1 MSLKLYGVPFSQPF
15 RAVAW
20 SLLLKGKKFELQ
32 LVNPG
37 GKGKNGTR
45 TQKFLELNPGGTIPV
60 LEDDGF
66 VLAESNAIV
75 TYLANKYQ
83 WTDLYP
89 SEKDPKRRA
98 LVDWYLH
105 YHHLS
110 IRPMVGVDL
119 VKAVRPDIV
128 QPDIIRERDAK
139 VFRKALK
146 SLDNGWL
153 SSRKFLTGSE
163 YTLADIVAYSEI
175 GRLLILFA
183 FICCRGIALKT
194 NWYNCLYILHSFHRP
209 IWFKIRQFIRF

>member
-20 SLLLKGKKFELQ
+20 SLLLKGKKFQVQ

-37 GKGKNGTR
+37 GKGKNGTK

-105 YHHLS
+105 YHHQS

-128 QPDIIRERDAK
+128 QPDIIREKNAK
-139 VFRKALK
+139 VFRNALK
-146 SLDNGWL
+146 SLNNGWL
-153 SSRKFLTGSE
+153 SNREYLTGSE

-175 GRLLILFA
+175 GRLPFLFPI
-183 FICCRGIALKT
+183 ICCRDIVLKT
-194 NWYNCLYILHSFHRP
+194 NLYNCLNILRFFQRP
-209 IWFKIRQFIRF
+209 IRYKVCQFIRF

>member
-20 SLLLKGKKFELQ
+20 SLLLKGKKFQVQ

-37 GKGKNGTR
+37 GKGKNGTK
-45 TQKFLELNPGGTIPV
+45 TQKFLELNPGGTIPL

-89 SEKDPKRRA
+89 SDPKRRA

-105 YHHLS
+105 YHHQS

-128 QPDIIRERDAK
+128 QPDIIREKNAK
-139 VFRKALK
+139 VFRNALK
-146 SLDNGWL
+146 SLNNGWL
-153 SSRKFLTGSE
+153 SNRDYLTGSE

-175 GRLLILFA
+175 GRLPFLFPI
-183 FICCRGIALKT
+183 ICCRNIVLKT
-194 NWYNCLYILHSFHRP
+194 NLYNCLNFLRSCQRA
-209 IWFKIRQFIRF
+209 IWYKVCQFIRF